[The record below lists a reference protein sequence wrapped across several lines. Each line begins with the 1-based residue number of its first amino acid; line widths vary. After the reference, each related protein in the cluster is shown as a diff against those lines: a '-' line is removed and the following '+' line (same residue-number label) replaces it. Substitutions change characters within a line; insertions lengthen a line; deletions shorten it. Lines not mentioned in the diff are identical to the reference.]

1 MFKNRFGNTYRQLLF
16 KSFIAFVY
24 LRVSNNQNNSN
35 EEPEPI
41 DAANKSTG
49 LPHTD
54 EATSLETAPTNLQ
67 IPSATNSQTEA
78 ASMEVHHHGHVHA
91 DKKWK
96 EYLFQFL
103 MLFLAVTAG
112 FFVENQREHYVEHKR
127 AKEFARLLVD
137 DLITDT
143 TELNRAQ
150 RAWKN
155 IVTASDSVAAL
166 MQPTNTKVP
175 GGQLYYY
182 EYWSG
187 WRWSVIS
194 RDATL
199 QQLKSS
205 GSLRYFGDVS
215 LIKKILNYEEAIK
228 LTYLL
233 QSRYDSEKTAN
244 WLLVQKVFN
253 QSFFDTLETI
263 KGAARDSA
271 TILSEP
277 GPELQTFLNKD
288 IPLNAYDNTILF
300 ELRNWAENTSRNYR
314 ILLNDLPHT
323 KQKAIETIEALKKEY
338 HFD

>member
-1 MFKNRFGNTYRQLLF
+1 
-16 KSFIAFVY
+16 
-24 LRVSNNQNNSN
+24 VSNNQNNSN
-35 EEPEPI
+35 KESEPA
-41 DAANKSTG
+41 DASGNNIK
-49 LPHTD
+49 LPHID
-54 EATSLETAPTNLQ
+54 KAESSASAPTNLE
-67 IPSATNSQTEA
+67 ILPTTNSQTEA
-78 ASMEVHHHGHVHA
+78 APMEVHHHGHVHA

-103 MLFLAVTAG
+103 MLFLAVSAG
-112 FFVENQREHYVEHKR
+112 FFVENQREHFVEHRR

-137 DLITDT
+137 DLIMDT
-143 TELNRAQ
+143 AELNRAQ

-155 IVTASDSVAAL
+155 IVTASDSVSEL

-175 GGQLYYY
+175 GGKLYYY

-194 RDATL
+194 RDGTL

-205 GSLRYFGDVS
+205 GSMRYFSDVS
-215 LIKKILNYEEAIK
+215 LIKKILDYEEAIK

-233 QSRYDSEKTAN
+233 QTRYDSEKTAN

-271 TILSEP
+271 TILSKP
-277 GPELQTFLNKD
+277 GPELRTFLNKD
-288 IPLNAYDNTILF
+288 IPLNTYDNTILL

-323 KQKAIETIEALKKEY
+323 KQKAIEAIEALKKEY